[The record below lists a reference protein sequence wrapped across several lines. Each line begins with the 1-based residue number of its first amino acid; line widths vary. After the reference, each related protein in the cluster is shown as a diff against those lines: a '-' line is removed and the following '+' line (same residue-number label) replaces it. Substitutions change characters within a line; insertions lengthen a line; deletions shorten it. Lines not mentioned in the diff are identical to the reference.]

1 VRKIA
6 KINATKINAAK
17 QRAERYEKKRQA
29 KQRRKETHKEA
40 AIAALVGKRG
50 RERRRRANTNAY
62 GVVVVVGGRVFFRWK
77 ISGFKGKNRKTKGKY
92 SVLYEKFVKFYVF
105 RIINYKNRIR
115 LKHPHTHQ
123 YTQ

>member
-1 VRKIA
+1 MRKIE

-62 GVVVVVGGRVFFRWK
+62 GVVVVVGGRVFFVEK
-77 ISGFKGKNRKTKGKY
+77 SLNSKGKTEKQKENTVYYTKN
-92 SVLYEKFVKFYVF
+92 LLNFMF
-105 RIINYKNRIR
+105 
-115 LKHPHTHQ
+115 LKL
-123 YTQ
+123 